1 MPPFFTLTSTE
12 ASQYRLAVF
21 KQIHEIVFHGKGG
34 YDWHTIYNMPL
45 WLRKY
50 TFSQIRDY
58 YDAEAAANAKAAK
71 GSGGKGR
78 SKTTTSLDFNKPN
91 KAAMPGQPPMQK
103 LS

>member
-1 MPPFFTLTSTE
+1 
-12 ASQYRLAVF
+12 
-21 KQIHEIVFHGKGG
+21 
-34 YDWHTIYNMPL
+34 MPL

-71 GSGGKGR
+71 GSKGR
-78 SKTTTSLDFNKPN
+78 GKSSTTTNLDFTKPN

>member
-1 MPPFFTLTSTE
+1 
-12 ASQYRLAVF
+12 
-21 KQIHEIVFHGKGG
+21 
-34 YDWHTIYNMPL
+34 MPL

-71 GSGGKGR
+71 GSSSKGR
-78 SKTTTSLDFNKPN
+78 SKTTTNMDFNKPN
-91 KAAMPGQPPMQK
+91 KTAMPGQPPMQK

>member
-12 ASQYRLAVF
+12 AAQYRLGVF

-58 YDAEAAANAKAAK
+58 YEAEAAANAKAAK
-71 GSGGKGR
+71 GSGGRGR
-78 SKTTTSLDFNKPN
+78 SKTSTNIDFTKPN
-91 KAAMPGQPPMQK
+91 KAALPGQPPMQK